1 MKNPL
6 QSRFVAWIALAIVII
21 VIVTTYQYRQ
31 AWWSFIDLFFA
42 FMMVFCQLAGLYIGK
57 FNPYA
62 GKKLQSFAFIFLVL
76 MILAFIGEYIAY
88 EVLSYRT
95 FEAR

>member
-6 QSRFVAWIALAIVII
+6 QSTLVAWIAMIIVVIVII
-21 VIVTTYQYRQ
+21 TTFQYRQ

-42 FMMVFCQLAGLYIGK
+42 FMMVFSQLAGLYIRR

-62 GKKLQSFAFIFLVL
+62 GKRLQSFAFIFLIL
-76 MILAFIGEYIAY
+76 MILAFIGEYIVY
-88 EVLSYRT
+88 QVVV
-95 FEAR
+95 

>member
-6 QSRFVAWIALAIVII
+6 QSIFVAWIALAIVVI
-21 VIVTTYQYRQ
+21 VIITTFQFRQ

-42 FMMVFCQLAGLYIGK
+42 FMMVFCQLAGLYIIR

-62 GKKLQSFAFIFLVL
+62 GKKLQTIAAICLIL
-76 MILAFIGEYIAY
+76 MFMAFIGEYVAY
-88 EVLSYRT
+88 EVI
-95 FEAR
+95 FK

>member
-6 QSRFVAWIALAIVII
+6 QSTFVAWVALAIVVI
-21 VIVTTYQYRQ
+21 VIVTTFQYRQ

-42 FMMVFCQLAGLYIGK
+42 FMMVFCQLAGLYIGR

-62 GKKLQSFAFIFLVL
+62 GKRLQSIAAICLIL
-76 MILAFIGEYIAY
+76 MVLAFIGEYVVYQIIGAKWN
-88 EVLSYRT
+88 
-95 FEAR
+95 

>member
-6 QSRFVAWIALAIVII
+6 QSTLVAWIALFIVVIVII
-21 VIVTTYQYRQ
+21 FTFQYRQ
-31 AWWSFIDLFFA
+31 QWWSFIDLFFA
-42 FMMVFCQLAGLYIGK
+42 FMMVFCQLAGLYIGR

-62 GKKLQSFAFIFLVL
+62 GKTLQNIAAWCLGL

-88 EVLSYRT
+88 QVLIP
-95 FEAR
+95 

>member
-6 QSRFVAWIALAIVII
+6 QSTFVAWIALAIVVI
-21 VIVTTYQYRQ
+21 VIVTTFQYRQ

-42 FMMVFCQLAGLYIGK
+42 FMMVFCQLAGLYIGR
-57 FNPYA
+57 FNQFA
-62 GKKLQSFAFIFLVL
+62 GKRLQNIAAICLIL

-88 EVLSYRT
+88 QVVG
-95 FEAR
+95 AKW

>member
-6 QSRFVAWIALAIVII
+6 QSTLVAWIALILVVIVII
-21 VIVTTYQYRQ
+21 TTFQYRQ

-42 FMMVFCQLAGLYIGK
+42 FMMVFCQLAGLYISR
-57 FNPYA
+57 FNVYA
-62 GKKLQSFAFIFLVL
+62 GKKLQSFAAIFLVL

-88 EVLSYRT
+88 QVLN
-95 FEAR
+95 

>member
-6 QSRFVAWIALAIVII
+6 QSVFLAWIALAIVVLVI
-21 VIVTTYQYRQ
+21 VITFQYRQ

-42 FMMVFCQLAGLYIGK
+42 FMMVFCQLAGLYIGRFNK
-57 FNPYA
+57 FA
-62 GKKLQSFAFIFLVL
+62 GRRLQTIAAVCLGL

-88 EVLSYRT
+88 QVLES
-95 FEAR
+95 

>member
-6 QSRFVAWIALAIVII
+6 QSTFVAWIALAIVVI
-21 VIVTTYQYRQ
+21 VIVTTFAYRQ

-42 FMMVFCQLAGLYIGK
+42 FMMVFCQLAGLYIRR

-62 GKKLQSFAFIFLVL
+62 GKTLQSIAAICLVL
-76 MILAFIGEYIAY
+76 MVLAFIGEYIAY
-88 EVLSYRT
+88 QVLNP
-95 FEAR
+95 